1 MTKFKSIPKQK
12 IGIEARGIKEICS
25 TFIHKLNCT
34 CTTHK
39 RVPVIIKCHRVL
51 AGLFVGLLLAPA
63 NWAQASD
70 DLLDP
75 GKIGAAHKSP
85 ASATPPKQT
94 SANHQAPS
102 YARGMAESVTS
113 SLDSLTH
120 AAAGRVDEVIKLD
133 NDAHDLANK
142 LQTLQEEMA
151 LKMGEYRSGLFC
163 SGCNRTKS
171 EILAKGEPFP
181 HPGQTIIRPTQAQ
194 IDAKEIEL
202 QAPIDKTD
210 HELRGNRAR
219 RAKAVN
225 EREEALL
232 QIGYGLNLWRTSI
245 TFEDALIWLDEKD
258 SVAAYKVVRSKTEDQ
273 IGKLRIETQN
283 TKDKNDAKLTEIAF
297 ERNKWADKLIQL
309 TDGIAALKAEG
320 TKVEEQLEKLRVEI
334 ANTKDQVKFA
344 ELVREREKRTAKLN
358 QLIASA
364 AVNKTERAKCE
375 AQLEKLRV
383 EIEQTKEKG
392 KIKFAELKRESEMW
406 AATLDRLDQQRTTD
420 KRTHQNELVR
430 AATKVINEQTTL
442 DGYLRRG
449 KLPQVLTATV
459 NASFIIAGAGFEE
472 LGGKYRMG
480 SYNYAGHDEVLPSVT
495 SFIDAFRNRTLNNAG
510 IAHRRND
517 VLPAQDAPL
526 IPQLKS
532 KLRELLNCDPDAGEK
547 CAPPPKNVG
556 PIRG

>member
-1 MTKFKSIPKQK
+1 MTNFKSAPKQK
-12 IGIEARGIKEICS
+12 IGIKARITRECLSDLI
-25 TFIHKLNCT
+25 
-34 CTTHK
+34 
-39 RVPVIIKCHRVL
+39 CHRAL
-51 AGLFVGLLLAPA
+51 AGLFVGLLFAPTH
-63 NWAQASD
+63 WAQASD

-75 GKIGAAHKSP
+75 GKIGAAHKSV
-85 ASATPPKQT
+85 ATETPT
-94 SANHQAPS
+94 RHHSANHRAPS

-120 AAAGRVDEVIKLD
+120 AAADLVDEVIKLD

-142 LQTLQEEMA
+142 LQTLQEEMDR
-151 LKMGEYRSGLFC
+151 KMGEYRSGLFC
-163 SGCNRTKS
+163 SGCNQTKS
-171 EILAKGEPFP
+171 EILAKRETFP

-194 IDAKEIEL
+194 IDAKEREL

-210 HELRGNRAR
+210 HELRANRTR

-225 EREEALL
+225 EREEAFL

-273 IGKLRIETQN
+273 IGKLRIEMQN
-283 TKDKNDAKLTEIAF
+283 TKDKNDAKLTELAF

-309 TDGIAALKAEG
+309 TAGVAALKADG

-334 ANTKDQVKFA
+334 ENTKDQIKFA

-358 QLIASA
+358 QLIESA
-364 AVNKTERAKCE
+364 AANKTERVKCE

-383 EIEQTKEKG
+383 EIEQTKDKG
-392 KIKFAELKRESEMW
+392 KIKLADLTRESEMW

-420 KRTHQNELVR
+420 KRTHQNELLR
-430 AATKVINEQTTL
+430 AATRVSNEQTTL

-449 KLPQVLTATV
+449 KLPQVLSATV
-459 NASFIIAGAGFEE
+459 SASFIIAGVGFNE

-480 SYNYAGHDEVLPSVT
+480 RYNFAGHDEVLQSVT
-495 SFIDAFRNRTLNNAG
+495 SFIDAFRNSAPNNVE
-510 IAHRRND
+510 IARSRNG
-517 VLPAQDAPL
+517 VLPAQNVPL
-526 IPQLKS
+526 IPQLKG
-532 KLRELLNCDPDAGEK
+532 KLRELLKCDPDAGEK
-547 CAPPPKNVG
+547 CAPPSKNVG